1 MNIYFTVC
9 WPDLC
14 LCCFGCLCPFSFYV
28 AISAETQIEAIWNEQ
43 SMKMIGSGHWCE
55 TVLSHLAIIIYFW
68 CNIFGDYLCFICF
81 FGFCAV
87 ILLNVLLDSM
97 TYFLVPFSFRYIVY
111 VFMEILYS

>member
-1 MNIYFTVC
+1 MGSSGNAEYMGTVC

-43 SMKMIGSGHWCE
+43 SMKMIGSEHWCE
-55 TVLSHLAIIIYFW
+55 TVLSHLAIIFTFGA
-68 CNIFGDYLCFICF
+68 IFLVVIICVLF
-81 FGFCAV
+81 VFGFCAV

-97 TYFLVPFSFRYIVY
+97 
-111 VFMEILYS
+111 